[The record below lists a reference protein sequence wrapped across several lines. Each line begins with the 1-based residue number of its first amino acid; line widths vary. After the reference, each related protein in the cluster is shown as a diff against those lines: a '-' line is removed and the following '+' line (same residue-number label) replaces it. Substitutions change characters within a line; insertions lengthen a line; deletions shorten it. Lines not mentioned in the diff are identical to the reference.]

1 MRFSMSE
8 RGEVGQMHHPLP
20 KKNKKKKTRNVNIF
34 GVVCLYVWTQVEGV
48 FRELQDVPN
57 SNRAWGALVV
67 FHEFCASMGLN
78 PESSPFP
85 LALSF
90 LAD

>member
-1 MRFSMSE
+1 M
-8 RGEVGQMHHPLP
+8 VHLPHPLP
-20 KKNKKKKTRNVNIF
+20 KKGEKKKKKRKVNIF
-34 GVVCLYVWTQVEGV
+34 GVVCLYVWTQVDGV
-48 FRELQDVPN
+48 ARELQDVPT
-57 SNRAWGALVV
+57 SYTAWGVLVV

-85 LALSF
+85 LAFSF